1 MIEIRES
8 DFSIDDVIARMKK
21 REVGAIVTFLGTVR
35 GRSKGREVEKLQFE
49 TYKEMAMGGLGE
61 IKEIAMRRFEIE
73 DVAIIHRVGALAVSE
88 NIVLIAV
95 SAEHRKDAFAACEF
109 LIDELKNVVPIW
121 KKEFTPSGEYWI
133 EGEG

>member
-8 DFSIDDVIARMKK
+8 DFSVDDVIARMKK

-49 TYKEMAMGGLGE
+49 TYKEMAMGKLGE

-133 EGEG
+133 EDEG

>member
-8 DFSIDDVIARMKK
+8 DFSVDDVIARMKR

-49 TYKEMAMGGLGE
+49 TYKEMAMEKLKE

-73 DVAIIHRVGALAVSE
+73 DVAIIHRVGALAVSGS
-88 NIVLIAV
+88 IVLIAV

>member
-8 DFSIDDVIARMKK
+8 DFSVDDVIARMKK

-35 GRSKGREVEKLQFE
+35 SRSKGREVEKLQFE
-49 TYKEMAMGGLGE
+49 TYKEMAMGKLGE

>member
-8 DFSIDDVIARMKK
+8 DFSVDDVIARMKR

-35 GRSKGREVEKLQFE
+35 GRSKGREVEKLLFE
-49 TYKEMAMGGLGE
+49 TYKEMAMEKLKE

-88 NIVLIAV
+88 NIVLIVV

-133 EGEG
+133 EGER

>member
-8 DFSIDDVIARMKK
+8 DFSVDDVIARMKR

-49 TYKEMAMGGLGE
+49 TYKEMAMEKLKE

>member
-8 DFSIDDVIARMKK
+8 DFSVDDVIARMKR

-49 TYKEMAMGGLGE
+49 TYKEMAMEKLKE

-73 DVAIIHRVGALAVSE
+73 DVAIIHRVGALAVSGS
-88 NIVLIAV
+88 IVLIAV

-133 EGEG
+133 EGER